1 MASRRILLQSS
12 IRLRKLLGVTSTNV
26 SIPKVLLELLSRSP
40 LITACAPVFQ
50 PFLFM
55 HFRTLSFS
63 VSRKSCICHSYENN
77 RGVYQKFPFWNST
90 PFAHHYHPRCFFSY
104 TYKLPIFYPLCFDIH
119 ASDGGCRGTRR

>member
-77 RGVYQKFPFWNST
+77 RGVYQQFPFWNCS
-90 PFAHHYHPRCFFSY
+90 ARPRSGLSIF
-104 TYKLPIFYPLCFDIH
+104 LPVPSL
-119 ASDGGCRGTRR
+119 